1 MLYTSKVEAFKKQLL
16 EAGSIT
22 EGDFVARVREYEE
35 QLQDEMFS
43 NLERINKLEQEN
55 TATLL
60 GVARLY
66 ENRDETV

>member
-1 MLYTSKVEAFKKQLL
+1 MSYTSKVEAFKKQLL
-16 EAGSIT
+16 GQGLT
-22 EGDFVARVREYEE
+22 EGEYVARVRNYEE

-43 NLERINKLEQEN
+43 NLERISKLEQEN